1 MRTKLLL
8 VGLGLLAGL
17 SGCAT
22 PEIAG
27 PPEPVVA
34 EGELMKANLAGSWE
48 RDYSRDDDVN
58 ATLQRAYN
66 LLARTV
72 SDQRLGVPSRTGMSA
87 RQANALV
94 ALARLAELITRPDV
108 LTISQTD
115 YEISVSRKDDFS
127 MLCQFYDSGPKATDS
142 PYGRELCGWQG
153 RDLVSVLR
161 LPEGLKVVH
170 QFTLSDDEERMRVV
184 TTVSSPTSPV
194 PFTLRRFYRKF
205 DRLPPE
211 YNCIE
216 TLSMKRVCSTGELE
230 L

>member
-1 MRTKLLL
+1 MPI
-8 VGLGLLAGL
+8 
-17 SGCAT
+17 S
-22 PEIAG
+22 
-27 PPEPVVA
+27 
-34 EGELMKANLAGSWE
+34 LAGSWE
-48 RDYSRDDDVN
+48 RDYSRDDDVG

-66 LLARTV
+66 MLAQSVADERM
-72 SDQRLGVPSRTGMSA
+72 GMPSRSGLSS
-87 RQANALV
+87 RQASALL

-108 LTISQTD
+108 LTVSQTD
-115 YEISVSRKDDFS
+115 HEISVARKDDYS
-127 MLCQFYDSGPKATDS
+127 MLCQFYDAGPKPTDS
-142 PYGRELCGWQG
+142 PYGVEICAWEGS
-153 RDLVSVLR
+153 DLVSLLQ
-161 LPEGLKVVH
+161 LPEGLRVVH
-170 QFTLSDDEERMRVV
+170 RFTMSDDGQRMRII

>member
-1 MRTKLLL
+1 M
-8 VGLGLLAGL
+8 
-17 SGCAT
+17 
-22 PEIAG
+22 PP
-27 PPEPVVA
+27 PPEP
-34 EGELMKANLAGSWE
+34 ELPPGELMRANLAGSWE
-48 RDYSRDDDVN
+48 RDYARDDDVN
-58 ATLQRAYN
+58 TTLQRAYN
-66 LLARTV
+66 LLAKTV
-72 SDQRLGVPSRTGMSA
+72 SDQRLGNPSRTGMSP
-87 RQANALV
+87 RQASALV

-127 MLCQFYDSGPKATDS
+127 MLCQFFDSGPKSTNS
-142 PYGRELCGWQG
+142 PYGRETCAWQG

-184 TTVSSPTSPV
+184 TTVSSPISPV

-216 TLSMKRVCSTGELE
+216 TLSMKRVCSTGDLE